1 MEPAYYRG
9 DILMV
14 SNWKN
19 RKDNGDVIVFNYK
32 GDKELC
38 SSCSAGHEKL
48 KGLNIETKWNKKV
61 VSLY

>member
-19 RKDNGDVIVFNYK
+19 RKDNGDVIVFNIK
-32 GDKELC
+32 AE
-38 SSCSAGHEKL
+38 SIPIVHRA
-48 KGLNIETKWNKKV
+48 IMT
-61 VSLY
+61 